1 LCTRHKDKQNN
12 NNTKHSIET
21 QTELKKW
28 NEAKTKYY
36 NIWHLMFKNE
46 IKHPTGSHDKIN
58 TNVKLSEW
66 MFLMYSDTVVFFCF
80 SFF

>member
-1 LCTRHKDKQNN
+1 MKDGQPRDVGKTQRHKDKQNN

-21 QTELKKW
+21 QYCETEFKKR

-46 IKHPTGSHDKIN
+46 IKHPTGPETMI
-58 TNVKLSEW
+58 KLIPE
-66 MFLMYSDTVVFFCF
+66 VFY
-80 SFF
+80 